1 MVALVVSLVAA
12 LSLGLT
18 SWVPRILER
27 DIGVADVAPGLLE
40 VAQDARGVQSLGAG
54 LSVALYDSGF
64 RLARGSTVLADTVTR
79 GAPVTAVMGTLDQV
93 NGHPREEV
101 TGTLMHV
108 RINAVRRVK
117 DTVRYSGVVHDD
129 TTSMPLR
136 IDFQPIDGRIRMDAA
151 VPGADAVAIHLDWR
165 PATVGIAPA
174 LPEQNLREGAY
185 WVDPTV
191 VEQPA
196 FTWVLG
202 TDVSIA
208 PVQVPACRRPAPGR
222 PDRRARVGSTGRGHR
237 HGHPSRHRGRLE
249 LMSTPVSPTPLQR
262 VAMVTVH
269 TSPLAQPGEG
279 DAGGMNVYVLE
290 VARQL
295 ARRGIAVDLFTRT
308 TSASQPAVVE
318 VEPGV
323 VVRHVPAGP
332 YEGLSKEDLP
342 GQLCAFAAGMMRV
355 AAHAPP
361 GYYDLVHSH
370 YWLSGQVGWL
380 AADRWGVP
388 LVHTMHTMARVK
400 NLHLADGDLPEPMG
414 REIGEAQVVE
424 AADRLVANT
433 EREARELVDLYDADP
448 DRVVVAEPGVD
459 LAVFHPG
466 SQLEARAA
474 VGVPS
479 DAVLLLFVGR
489 IQPLKAPDVLV
500 KAAAELVRR
509 RPDLR
514 SRVVVAILGG
524 ASGTGVRNPMG
535 LTELAEQRG
544 IGDLVRFVPPVDRQT
559 LAQWYRAAD
568 VLAVPSHNE
577 SFGLVAVEAQA
588 CGTPVVAANVGG
600 LPTAVGSAGILVDGH
615 DTADWATAIA
625 GVVLDPERRAGLS
638 RASAEHAAA
647 FGWARTAERL
657 AEVYADAMALPREA
671 SINEAETLTGIPQ
684 AVIP

>member
-1 MVALVVSLVAA
+1 MTHSVVM
-12 LSLGLT
+12 
-18 SWVPRILER
+18 
-27 DIGVADVAPGLLE
+27 
-40 VAQDARGVQSLGAG
+40 
-54 LSVALYDSGF
+54 
-64 RLARGSTVLADTVTR
+64 ST
-79 GAPVTAVMGTLDQV
+79 
-93 NGHPREEV
+93 HPRQRR
-101 TGTLMHV
+101 LH
-108 RINAVRRVK
+108 RI
-117 DTVRYSGVVHDD
+117 
-129 TTSMPLR
+129 
-136 IDFQPIDGRIRMDAA
+136 
-151 VPGADAVAIHLDWR
+151 
-165 PATVGIAPA
+165 
-174 LPEQNLREGAY
+174 
-185 WVDPTV
+185 
-191 VEQPA
+191 
-196 FTWVLG
+196 
-202 TDVSIA
+202 
-208 PVQVPACRRPAPGR
+208 
-222 PDRRARVGSTGRGHR
+222 
-237 HGHPSRHRGRLE
+237 
-249 LMSTPVSPTPLQR
+249 
-262 VAMVTVH
+262 AMVTVH

-295 ARRGIAVDLFTRT
+295 ARRDIAVDLFTRT
-308 TSASQPAVVE
+308 TSAAQPPVVE

-323 VVRHVPAGP
+323 VVRHLAAGP

-400 NLHLADGDLPEPMG
+400 NLHLADGDEPEPRG

-433 EREARELVDLYDADP
+433 DREARELVELYDADP
-448 DRVVVAEPGVD
+448 ARVAVAEPGVD
-459 LAVFHPG
+459 LAVFSPG
-466 SQLEARAA
+466 STEEARAR
-474 VGVPS
+474 VGIPA

-500 KAAAELVRR
+500 RAAAELVRR

-514 SRVVVAILGG
+514 SRLVVGILGG

-535 LTELAEQRG
+535 LTELAQQLG
-544 IGDLVRFVPPVDRQT
+544 IADLVRFVPPVDRSA

-568 VLAVPSHNE
+568 LVAVPSHSE

-600 LPTAVGSAGILVDGH
+600 LPTAVGPAGVLVDGH
-615 DTADWATAIA
+615 DTADWATALES
-625 GVVLDPERRAGLS
+625 VLRDPRGAAALARTS
-638 RASAEHAAA
+638 VEHAAG
-647 FGWARTAERL
+647 FSWARTAQRL
-657 AEVYADAMALPREA
+657 AEVYADAMDHPREVP
-671 SINEAETLTGIPQ
+671 IHDAELLTGIPT